1 MPAALVAALK
11 RKEPTAFEQLI
22 AQHGAMLYRVA
33 LRLMGQQE
41 EAEEVL
47 QQTLLTVYEKIH
59 TFDERSTLTTWLYR
73 IVVNTALMRLRE
85 KARRPEELEPLS
97 AHFTEEGQ
105 HVREVAEWALDAEDA
120 LLRQEALTVLQQA
133 IADLPELYRAVYVLA
148 EIESL
153 PYQEIGTILEVNVG
167 TVKTRLHRARL
178 FLRQALA
185 NYFAERR
192 HTAL

>member
-85 KARRPEELEPLS
+85 KARRPEELEPLK
-97 AHFTEEGQ
+97 
-105 HVREVAEWALDAEDA
+105 
-120 LLRQEALTVLQQA
+120 
-133 IADLPELYRAVYVLA
+133 
-148 EIESL
+148 
-153 PYQEIGTILEVNVG
+153 YQDINYGIL
-167 TVKTRLHRARL
+167 
-178 FLRQALA
+178 
-185 NYFAERR
+185 
-192 HTAL
+192 